1 MLIQCNLT
9 ESGTFYRKGGWW
21 ASCQKHGEY
30 GTVEVNGPKAKNT
43 AGNWVFLFHRVLL
56 MCISL
61 THGKSIYANEDLTF
75 VLLQK
80 DED

>member
-1 MLIQCNLT
+1 M
-9 ESGTFYRKGGWW
+9 
-21 ASCQKHGEY
+21 
-30 GTVEVNGPKAKNT
+30 EVNGPKAKNT